1 MKALKYI
8 AKIQTD
14 FPTKFGI
21 PRQSGLVNTKGT
33 IVFEPEYR
41 KEEALKGLEEYSHL
55 WLIWQFSAAV
65 RDGWS
70 PTVRPPKLGGNKR
83 IGVFATRSPFRPNA
97 IGLSCV
103 KLEGV
108 RHEDG
113 LGDVLIVS
121 GADLRGDP
129 IQSKHAD
136 WVEELKKRYI
146 FTEENA
152 MATLMQE
159 TGRVFTQ
166 VLEDAG
172 VYKRTPEGKDAF
184 LRFVEAVNA

>member
-1 MKALKYI
+1 MP
-8 AKIQTD
+8 D
-14 FPTKFGI
+14 P
-21 PRQSGLVNTKGT
+21 
-33 IVFEPEYR
+33 
-41 KEEALKGLEEYSHL
+41 
-55 WLIWQFSAAV
+55 
-65 RDGWS
+65 
-70 PTVRPPKLGGNKR
+70 
-83 IGVFATRSPFRPNA
+83 
-97 IGLSCV
+97 
-103 KLEGV
+103 
-108 RHEDG
+108 
-113 LGDVLIVS
+113 
-121 GADLRGDP
+121 ADL
-129 IQSKHAD
+129 KHAD